1 MPELSDVT
9 QFDGGEDAQQSA
21 TIVDALAT
29 VTDHLLGEKSSR
41 ESNL

>member
-21 TIVDALAT
+21 TIVDAL
-29 VTDHLLGEKSSR
+29 VTDHLFGEKSPR